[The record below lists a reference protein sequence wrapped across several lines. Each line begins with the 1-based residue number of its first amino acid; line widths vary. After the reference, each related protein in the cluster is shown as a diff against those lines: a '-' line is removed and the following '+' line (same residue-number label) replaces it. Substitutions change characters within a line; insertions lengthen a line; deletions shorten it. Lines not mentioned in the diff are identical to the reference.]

1 MREFRVIKLLFPGQ
15 FTSRAYWAS
24 SASIC
29 WNQLLYWEKEDSPT
43 KWLLCETI
51 ILHKNQAF
59 FMNSVFR
66 PKDKISFQKFLVSH
80 IMQAHQDCNSKQ
92 NACHP
97 NNSFFGINSINF
109 SGKDYQEF
117 ELEREKNYHN
127 SEMNKACLI
136 ENNSSPQNE
145 AKTSSLHQCS
155 QILVYIRIIWGSC

>member
-1 MREFRVIKLLFPGQ
+1 MREFQVIKLLFPGQ

-80 IMQAHQDCNSKQ
+80 IMQAHQDCNRKQ